1 MEKSTTI
8 QEIVQRL
15 ENLSPAQQ
23 REVLD
28 FTMELSGG
36 LPEGTS
42 IKEFLKFAGTIP
54 LEDLEEMKQAIEEDY
69 GHVDESEWQG

>member
-1 MEKSTTI
+1 MEKSTTL
-8 QEIVQRL
+8 QEIVQQL

-23 REVLD
+23 QEVLD

-54 LEDLEEMKQAIEEDY
+54 LEDLEEMQKAIEEDCEQV
-69 GHVDESEWQG
+69 HASEW

>member
-1 MEKSTTI
+1 MEKLTTI

-15 ENLSPAQQ
+15 ENLSPGQQ

-28 FTMELSGG
+28 FTMELSGE

-42 IKEFLKFAGTIP
+42 IKEFLKFSGTIP
-54 LEDLEEMKQAIEEDY
+54 LEDLEEIKQAIEEDCEQV
-69 GHVDESEWQG
+69 HASEW

>member
-1 MEKSTTI
+1 MEKSTII

-15 ENLSPAQQ
+15 ENLSPQQ
-23 REVLD
+23 QQEVLD
-28 FTMELSGG
+28 FTMELSGE

-54 LEDLEEMKQAIEEDY
+54 LEDIEEMKQAIEEDC
-69 GHVDESEWQG
+69 GQVDASEW